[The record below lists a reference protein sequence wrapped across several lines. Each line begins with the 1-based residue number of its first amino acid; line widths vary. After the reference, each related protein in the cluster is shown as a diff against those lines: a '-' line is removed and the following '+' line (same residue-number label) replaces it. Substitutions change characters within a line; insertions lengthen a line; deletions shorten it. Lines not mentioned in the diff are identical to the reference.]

1 VSGKVRAFLAA
12 VLILAGAVRPAPAE
26 AEGGGSAPS
35 AAKLQRLSDFFE
47 SEVATG
53 KLAGAMVL
61 IQQHGVPVYL
71 KGFGVRDV
79 ATGKPMTP
87 DTLFALHSM
96 TKPVTNLAA
105 MMLIERGRLALAD
118 PVSKYIPAF
127 ASIKVGVESK
137 TPDGQPVLKLV
148 PPDRPV
154 NIEDLLRHTSGLS
167 YDYIGGD
174 LIMAAYSKIDVLRG
188 KFNNR
193 ILAERI
199 AGLPLVAQPGT
210 VWRYGYSTDVLGR
223 IIEIV
228 SGKSLYQFMKRN
240 ILDPLGMRSTKFVLE
255 SPAEQARMARP
266 LPSDAILLLSEKE
279 RLANPEWESGGGG
292 LVSSITD
299 YARFAQMLLDGGK
312 SGGRQYLKPATFRLM
327 TTDHIGPGAG
337 VARDYFYYPGDGFG
351 YGYGIGVRTDP
362 GITWPP
368 PPGSI
373 GELKWDG
380 GAGTYFGVDPKL
392 DMIYILMEQTQQ
404 ERGQVLPI
412 FKKLVYDAFTP

>member
-1 VSGKVRAFLAA
+1 MA
-12 VLILAGAVRPAPAE
+12 VLAVAVPVMAAGGMLARVE
-26 AEGGGSAPS
+26 AEPGATAPS
-35 AAKLQRLSDFFE
+35 AAKLERLSEFFE

-71 KGFGVRDV
+71 RGFGVRNV
-79 ATGKPMTP
+79 ATGQPMTP

-96 TKPVTNLAA
+96 TKPITNLAA
-105 MMLIERGRLALAD
+105 MMLIDEGRLALAD

-127 ASIKVGVESK
+127 ASTKVGVQSE
-137 TPDGQPVLKLV
+137 TQDGQPVLKLV
-148 PPDRPV
+148 APNRPV
-154 NIEDLLRHTSGLS
+154 TLEDLMRHTSGLS

-174 LIMAAYSKIDVLRG
+174 LIRAAYAKAAVLHG
-188 KFNNR
+188 KFDNR
-193 ILAERI
+193 VLADRI

-210 VWRYGYSTDVLGR
+210 LWRYGYSTDVLGR

-228 SGKSLYQFMKRN
+228 SGKSLFQFLKMH
-240 ILDPLGMRSTKFVLE
+240 IFDPLGMTSTRFVLE
-255 SPAEQARMARP
+255 RPAERARMAKP
-266 LPSDAILLLSEKE
+266 LPSDAVLLLSEKQ

-299 YARFAQMLLDGGK
+299 YAMFAQMLLDGGK
-312 SGGRQYLKPATFRLM
+312 SGGRQFLSPTAFRQM

-337 VARDYFYYPGDGFG
+337 VARDYFYFPGDGFG
-351 YGYGIGVRTDP
+351 YGYGIAVRTDP

-380 GAGTYFGVDPKL
+380 GSGTYFGVVPKL
-392 DMIYILMEQTQQ
+392 DMIYLLMEQTEQ
-404 ERGQVLPI
+404 ERGRVLPT
-412 FKKLVYDAFTP
+412 FKKLVYDAFAP